1 MSRSQL
7 FNFMQDSY
15 LDRTSRPV
23 YALVFLLPLIIF
35 YEIGTMIIS
44 PEFFTALASG
54 PEVRVVSFVWVQN
67 LLEYLG
73 FSSRATW
80 IIVPLVV
87 VVILLA
93 MQITSRARWYVR
105 LKDFLPMI
113 IECVL
118 LAIPLIVLSLMVNR
132 SVSEDKSQY
141 LAANVCNRLSV
152 TAVTAVAAPEVSVDE
167 TEATD
172 KASAAVVGDKG
183 LMVNI
188 VTGIGAGIYEE
199 LVFRLILICLL
210 MIFFQ
215 DLLHVSGG
223 SSVLL
228 SVVISAIL
236 FSAHHHF
243 YFIDGRF
250 AVAEFFSPGKF
261 FFRFLAGIY
270 FSFIFAVRG
279 FGITAGTHAVYDI
292 IAAFMNAFLF
302 DGGAIE

>member
-1 MSRSQL
+1 
-7 FNFMQDSY
+7 MQDSY

-35 YEIGTMIIS
+35 YELGTIIMS
-44 PEFFTALASG
+44 PEAFTALASG

-67 LLEYLG
+67 LLEYMG
-73 FSSRATW
+73 FSGRATW
-80 IIVPLVV
+80 VIVPLVV

-93 MQITSRARWYVR
+93 MQMTSRARWYVR
-105 LKDFLPMI
+105 LKDFFPMI

-118 LAIPLIVLSLMVNR
+118 LAVPLIMLSLVVNR
-132 SVSEDKSQY
+132 SINEDKSQQ
-141 LAANVCNRLSV
+141 LSANLCNTLSV
-152 TAVTAVAAPEVSVDE
+152 TVAATDVAPELSPDE
-167 TEATD
+167 TD
-172 KASAAVVGDKG
+172 KADSAVVGNKG

-215 DLLHVSGG
+215 DLLHVSSG
-223 SSVLL
+223 SSILL

-250 AVAEFFSPGKF
+250 AVAEFFSPAKF
-261 FFRFLAGIY
+261 FFRFLAGVY
-270 FSFIFAVRG
+270 FSCIFAVRG
-279 FGITAGTHAVYDI
+279 FGITAGTHAAYDI

-302 DGGAIE
+302 DGGSIE

>member
-44 PEFFTALASG
+44 PEALTSLASG
-54 PEVRVVSFVWVQN
+54 SEVRVVSFVWVQD

-80 IIVPLVV
+80 VVVPLVV

-93 MQITSRARWYVR
+93 MQMTSRARWYVR
-105 LKDFLPMI
+105 LKDFFPMI
-113 IECVL
+113 LECVL
-118 LAIPLIVLSLMVNR
+118 LAVPLIMLSLMVNR
-132 SVSEDKSQY
+132 SVSEDKSRY
-141 LAANVCNRLSV
+141 LSANLCDTL
-152 TAVTAVAAPEVSVDE
+152 AVAVAPAETAPEALPDE
-167 TEATD
+167 AEVADPT
-172 KASAAVVGDKG
+172 VVGDKG
-183 LMVNI
+183 LLVNI

-215 DLLHVSGG
+215 DLLHVSSG

-236 FSAHHHF
+236 FSGHHHF

-270 FSFIFAVRG
+270 FSIIFAVRG
-279 FGITAGTHAVYDI
+279 FGITAGTHAAYDI

-302 DGGAIE
+302 DGGSME